1 MYEETAAAAPRSQP
15 ERPFVVSAR
24 RDDRQDA
31 KDCQGRQEK
40 TKISGE
46 SSLGVPGVLAVSLS
60 TDHRLGSYFPTF

>member
-1 MYEETAAAAPRSQP
+1 MT
-15 ERPFVVSAR
+15 R

-31 KDCQGRQEK
+31 KDARRK

-60 TDHRLGSYFPTF
+60 DAAFSSPPDDGL